1 MNIHLP
7 AILMFTRGTRFWH
20 TAITSHSHNLKHCKI
35 TWSVGSSKSAHQV
48 RECSAHCGDEHLEG
62 RKQAG
67 FPGSPSH
74 HHEMWRLPM
83 ASPSHHRFTI
93 GSPFYNKSAWWFQT
107 WRYYFPQYMGYI
119 ILPIDELICFKMVK
133 TNHQPEIMVT
143 DDLEVPRWRKPAIFL
158 LKKWPSLKGHCH
170 GGMPHFQT
178 PKFAVLVDED
188 SKNHGKIQWCKKP
201 GKTPIYS
208 INSYISINKQVTIRD
223 INGVKLLKSVIILNL
238 LHFWNFLLYL
248 WFEILA
254 TFLRG
259 AISKAAEKWRRLR
272 QPEAIPQNCDVKQ
285 RECIFFLL
293 FFFSTFGDRQA
304 ETWQQGWA
312 VSSEANI
319 MALRAKTGARG
330 HGATE
335 ST

>member
-1 MNIHLP
+1 MAETCH
-7 AILMFTRGTRFWH
+7 
-20 TAITSHSHNLKHCKI
+20 
-35 TWSVGSSKSAHQV
+35 
-48 RECSAHCGDEHLEG
+48 
-62 RKQAG
+62 
-67 FPGSPSH
+67 FP
-74 HHEMWRLPM
+74 
-83 ASPSHHRFTI
+83 F
-93 GSPFYNKSAWWFQT
+93 
-107 WRYYFPQYMGYI
+107 
-119 ILPIDELICFKMVK
+119 
-133 TNHQPEIMVT
+133 
-143 DDLEVPRWRKPAIFL
+143 
-158 LKKWPSLKGHCH
+158 KKWPSLKGHCH

-238 LHFWNFLLYL
+238 LHFWNFLISLIRNPHHFFERCYQRSCREMEAPAPTRSDPPEL
-248 WFEILA
+248 W
-254 TFLRG
+254 
-259 AISKAAEKWRRLR
+259 R
-272 QPEAIPQNCDVKQ
+272 QTTGMY
-285 RECIFFLL
+285 FFPSD

-335 ST
+335 YT